1 MSAAYAI
8 PGTLD
13 LNLAQKAERKLRR
26 AGLSLNR
33 VLSVIVT
40 VRGVPD
46 FISTVDAP
54 LPMDANDSRI
64 SEAISAATV
73 RRVKTGVYQA
83 TTPAVDYYYSEGKT
97 RSAALADM
105 REDLR
110 YLISEPVKLRYTA
123 YGKSYVADVRPARE
137 GGYWAVVPSL
147 GGASTQGDTM
157 DELKYM
163 LIDMT
168 KLYIE
173 ES

>member
-1 MSAAYAI
+1 MRTMERSS
-8 PGTLD
+8 TLD
-13 LNLAQKAERKLRR
+13 LGLAQLADRKLRR
-26 AGLSLNR
+26 IGSDLNR

-46 FISTVDAP
+46 FICTVDAP
-54 LPMDANDSRI
+54 VPMDASDERLSA
-64 SEAISAATV
+64 AISAATV
-73 RRVKTGVYQA
+73 RRVKPGVYRA
-83 TTPAVDYYYSEGKT
+83 TTPAADGYYSEGRSK
-97 RSAALADM
+97 SAALSDM

-110 YLISEPVKLRYTA
+110 YLISDPVKLRYTA
-123 YGKSYVADVRPARE
+123 YGKTYVADARPARE

-147 GGASTQGDTM
+147 GGVSTQGETM

-168 KLYIE
+168 KLYLE